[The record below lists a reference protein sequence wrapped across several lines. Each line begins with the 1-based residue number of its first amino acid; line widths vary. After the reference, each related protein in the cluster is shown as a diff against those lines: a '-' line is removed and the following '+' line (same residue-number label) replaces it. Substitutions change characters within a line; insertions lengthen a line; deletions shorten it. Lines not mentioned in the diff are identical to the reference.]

1 MPKCVGRMELDWC
14 KAGRIIIYITCNQ
27 NEWNCELRKVIR
39 KKKGKLSMESNSH
52 IQEISDERK
61 DFIIIASRKDFE
73 VKV

>member
-1 MPKCVGRMELDWC
+1 
-14 KAGRIIIYITCNQ
+14 
-27 NEWNCELRKVIR
+27 
-39 KKKGKLSMESNSH
+39 MESNSH